1 MLNTEHPSFWLACL
15 LAIAS
20 GGVYLLRFA
29 RPAASREY
37 DVIFAVA
44 GLIYAIILGWEGWR
58 LIPLLF
64 LAQVLVLAI
73 AIFFTVETFRLRVL
87 LVDKAKRSGGSVS
100 SGPGRRGGGGG
111 FNRTY
116 EPRQYDPAGRPV
128 PGRSSNRM
136 RNAEPDDDD
145 MPRSRTL
152 RAANKRRPQLAS
164 ASTSARRGAR
174 PPASDR
180 DDLGNRGRRPRY
192 ENSRGYDE
200 GGYDEGGYDDR
211 DNRAEFNGREPRRDY
226 PRRSDRPTRRPPA
239 PTTRRRP
246 VSRPTREG
254 YGSGRDE
261 YGAPPQAAAPRRRP
275 PSIPERDGDV
285 DTEPVVRR
293 TISVDA
299 GPVESEVPDTYDA
312 DFDRFDEGYSEEY

>member
-87 LVDKAKRSGGSVS
+87 LVDKARRGGGGVS
-100 SGPGRRGGGGG
+100 SPGGRRGGGGG

-116 EPRQYDPAGRPV
+116 EPRRYDPAGRPV
-128 PGRSSNRM
+128 SGRSSNRM
-136 RNAEPDDDD
+136 RNAEPDDAD

-152 RAANKRRPQLAS
+152 RATNQRRPQLAS
-164 ASTSARRGAR
+164 ASSGRTRRSSRSPGV
-174 PPASDR
+174 DR
-180 DDLGNRGRRPRY
+180 ADMEGRSRRPRY
-192 ENSRGYDE
+192 DE
-200 GGYDEGGYDDR
+200 RSPNESGEDGGRYSEDFDR
-211 DNRAEFNGREPRRDY
+211 DEFNGRQPRSDY
-226 PRRSDRPTRRPPA
+226 PQRGDRPTRRPPS
-239 PTTRRRP
+239 PTARRRP
-246 VSRPTREG
+246 ARPTRDR
-254 YGSGRDE
+254 YDPTRDE
-261 YGAPPQAAAPRRRP
+261 YGAPPQAAPPRRRP
-275 PSIPERDGDV
+275 PSIPENDDGDV

-299 GPVESEVPDTYDA
+299 GPVESDREDKYDA
-312 DFDRFDEGYSEEY
+312 DFDRFEDGYDEDY